1 MKWAFGFLTLC
12 IVLAII
18 RAVLIALAIATV
30 LTLVFCF
37 ATRPRETLRF
47 MGVLVVTGLASARPA
62 VFIVTLGVIGLVV
75 IGVGIK
81 RKRRNPLL
89 LTYPGESD

>member
-1 MKWAFGFLTLC
+1 MKTQRH
-12 IVLAII
+12 VT
-18 RAVLIALAIATV
+18 TV

-37 ATRPRETLRF
+37 ATRPRETLLF

-75 IGVGIK
+75 IGLGIK
-81 RKRRNPLL
+81 RKRFNPLL